1 LHLKQVSAYLPI
13 VTMQVRRRLQERAAP
28 VLAISGI
35 QEIVQRTRDLDRKA
49 KAVVIVEVQ
58 VTDLVVAATVVAATV
73 VAQVIARKA
82 IALAAVL
89 AQALVLREII
99 AAAPDI
105 ARKAMLTVR
114 DVLMDHRHHL
124 IHHLVAQANRAT
136 AVRARAQ
143 TALLVRDVSA
153 AKAQAVGVIK
163 PDAPIVVAP
172 NLVVAREVP
181 EHSIVR
187 VRRARAEVREAEPV
201 PVARSLVLAL
211 VHQVRHRDHLAH
223 LAHHQAV
230 VNAVHTA
237 AGQLVVARLVPEDP
251 LVLADHLVPADREVV
266 VERSQAVVHSR
277 VVAAHVVNR
286 VQAVPV
292 DPELVVGR
300 LAAVVH
306 AQAVAAQENQELVV
320 LPLVDLPME
329 ESLSLVALVVHRAAV
344 AMIEAVSPSLKP

>member
-187 VRRARAEVREAEPV
+187 VRMARAEVREAEPV

-211 VHQVRHRDHLAH
+211 VHQVRHRDH

-266 VERSQAVVHSR
+266 VERSQAVDHSR
-277 VVAAHVVNR
+277 VVAAHVANR

>member
-1 LHLKQVSAYLPI
+1 
-13 VTMQVRRRLQERAAP
+13 MQVRRRLQERAAP

-172 NLVVAREVP
+172 NLVVARE
-181 EHSIVR
+181 
-187 VRRARAEVREAEPV
+187 EPV

-211 VHQVRHRDHLAH
+211 VHQVRHRDH